1 MENFWINN
9 IFYFVTSY
17 ILILLLY
24 VLVINRKRKA
34 YSEGK
39 KDLEIYYLV
48 NKFKLDMRK
57 VKYKTLKRIMTFVN
71 PFIIS
76 STFIIVINIDNF
88 FLSLLIGFI
97 VMMLLIYSL
106 YEIIGRS
113 LKKKYS

>member
-1 MENFWINN
+1 MDNFWISN
-9 IFYFVTSY
+9 IFYFISSY

-24 VLVINRKRKA
+24 VLVINRKRKV

-48 NKFKLDMRK
+48 NKFKLDMRR
-57 VKYKTLKRIMTFVN
+57 VKYKTLKKIMTFVN
-71 PFIIS
+71 PFIMS
-76 STFIIVINIDNF
+76 LTFIVVINIKNF